1 MVRIP
6 KKRVLKKQLKPKK
19 TQENSKCRICGKAEK
34 KASHVLSE
42 CSKLAQKEYKRR
54 HDWFGT
60 KIHLKICRKYGI
72 KVKEK
77 WYKHK
82 PEVVVEDDKDV
93 WDVTAQTDHEKYR
106 RRSDVIAVQKN
117 KNLLHALMM
126 EEWIPKN

>member
-1 MVRIP
+1 MRIP

-19 TQENSKCRICGKAEK
+19 TQENSKCRICGKAEE

-42 CSKLAQKEYKRR
+42 CSKLTLKEYERR

-77 WYKHK
+77 CYKHK
-82 PEVVVEDDKDV
+82 PEVVVEDDKCMGRYS
-93 WDVTAQTDHEKYR
+93 TNG
-106 RRSDVIAVQKN
+106 S
-117 KNLLHALMM
+117 
-126 EEWIPKN
+126 